1 MITPETD
8 LTFRR
13 LCADDA
19 QAMFSLE
26 KRCFSQPWTVEQ
38 CLAAFRQPAFAAFG
52 LMQKTA
58 GLAAY
63 ISFYHSADELE
74 ILNIAVTPERRRQGL
89 GRRVLGMALQVA
101 GKMGIKKSLLEV
113 RESNIPAI
121 GLYESFDFRPV
132 GRRRNYYRAPDEDA
146 LIYERLVRD

>member
-1 MITPETD
+1 MTTPETD

-13 LCADDA
+13 LHAEDA
-19 QAMFSLE
+19 QAMFRLE
-26 KRCFSQPWTVEQ
+26 KCCFSQPWTEEQ
-38 CLAAFRQPAFAAFG
+38 CRAAFRQPAFAAFG
-52 LMQKTA
+52 LLETA

-74 ILNIAVTPERRRQGL
+74 ILNVAVTPTRRRQGL

-101 GKMGIKKSLLEV
+101 EKMGIKKSLLEV
-113 RESNIPAI
+113 RESNLPAI

-132 GRRRNYYRAPDEDA
+132 GRRRNYYHAPDEDA
-146 LIYERLVRD
+146 LIYERLAKV

>member
-1 MITPETD
+1 MTTPGTD

-13 LCADDA
+13 LHAGDA
-19 QAMFSLE
+19 QAMFRLE
-26 KRCFSQPWTVEQ
+26 KCCFSQPWTEEQ
-38 CLAAFRQPAFAAFG
+38 CRAAFLQPAFAAFG
-52 LMQKTA
+52 LLEPA
-58 GLAAY
+58 GLVAY

-74 ILNIAVTPERRRQGL
+74 ILNIAVTPGRRRQGL

-113 RESNIPAI
+113 RESNLPAI

-146 LIYERLVRD
+146 LIYERLAKA